1 MPSVVPLTTLPPSLV
16 PARTCTCREALEAE
30 AQKVAQL
37 AVTAKGTV
45 TKTKK
50 QLEESAAEL
59 QAAEAAQQKAEE
71 AVGKIQR
78 LMAEEEAEAEEMAAA
93 GGGAVGDI
101 GEGGTFESAAAGSDV
116 EEGGMEDALWER
128 SQQVQAAAARIAE
141 VQQKVGGTAG
151 DKMLAGIC
159 AVMMVGAASSW
170 QQCSPCSGALASWPL
185 PAQCQPGTPAHAPT
199 VMRPAPSQ
207 ISTLQ
212 AKLAGAEDAYKQAD
226 CIAQAAMEAAEEAVR
241 DEMETIA
248 GGWAG

>member
-1 MPSVVPLTTLPPSLV
+1 
-16 PARTCTCREALEAE
+16 
-30 AQKVAQL
+30 VAQL

-71 AVGKIQR
+71 EVAKIQR

-93 GGGAVGDI
+93 GGGSVGDI

-141 VQQKVGGTAG
+141 VQQKVSGGPGNAVG
-151 DKMLAGIC
+151 MH
-159 AVMMVGAASSW
+159 AVMIAGAATVSS
-170 QQCSPCSGALASWPL
+170 AL
-185 PAQCQPGTPAHAPT
+185 PT
-199 VMRPAPSQ
+199 
-207 ISTLQ
+207 LG
-212 AKLAGAEDAYKQAD
+212 L
-226 CIAQAAMEAAEEAVR
+226 
-241 DEMETIA
+241 
-248 GGWAG
+248 